1 MCMGSVQWPITAI
14 SIPSVHFPSPFAA
27 LSICVDSLNSYT
39 DIILYS
45 KAVNLLAKCTAVI
58 RVSCDVMVEKEKDA
72 LEGDKNKAI
81 EFLSLENKMFKEK
94 NHICQYYM

>member
-58 RVSCDVMVEKEKDA
+58 RVSCDVIVEKEK
-72 LEGDKNKAI
+72 ENWFSF
-81 EFLSLENKMFKEK
+81 FLFDG
-94 NHICQYYM
+94 

>member
-1 MCMGSVQWPITAI
+1 
-14 SIPSVHFPSPFAA
+14 
-27 LSICVDSLNSYT
+27 
-39 DIILYS
+39 
-45 KAVNLLAKCTAVI
+45 
-58 RVSCDVMVEKEKDA
+58 MVEREKDA